1 MPNNNFFEE
10 IWKDVDGYDGTYKVS
25 NMGRV
30 KSVRYIDSA
39 ESVKEKILSS
49 PNNQNGYPSVSLC
62 KYGRIKTFVVHRL
75 VALAFVPNPLNKPH
89 VNHKDGDKMNPK
101 AQNLEWCTPYENN
114 LHAFKNGLLTNNNR
128 SKKVL
133 NGEVFIK
140 DGNHVKCRKII
151 QKDLYGK
158 HIKVWNSL
166 KEASFNSGI
175 KYSDLTKACQLN
187 ISAGNFLWEYESRMV
202 LHKKYDRF
210 RVIQKNLDGNVV
222 KVWDNISK
230 IKEEMK
236 YHIKYILSACK
247 GRVSTAYDFLWEF
260 EEIKEAQNPSGFEII
275 GFEIE

>member
-39 ESVKEKILSS
+39 ESVKEKTLSS

-89 VNHKDGDKMNPK
+89 VKHKDGDRMNPK
-101 AQNLEWCTPYENN
+101 AQNLEWC
-114 LHAFKNGLLTNNNR
+114 
-128 SKKVL
+128 
-133 NGEVFIK
+133 IK
-140 DGNHVKCRKII
+140 DGNHVKCRKVI
-151 QKDLYGK
+151 QKDLSGK

-166 KEASFNSGI
+166 KEASFTSGI
-175 KYSDLTKACQLN
+175 KSSTLTKACQLN
-187 ISAGNFLWEYESRMV
+187 ISAGNFLWEFESRMV
-202 LHKKYDRF
+202 SYKKYDRL
-210 RVIQKNLDGNVV
+210 RIIQKNLDGNVV
-222 KVWDNISK
+222 KVWDNVSK

-236 YHIKYILSACK
+236 YRIKYILSACK

-260 EEIKEAQNPSGFEII
+260 EEIKEAQNPAGFEII